1 LFDGE
6 LMEDLSLHILDIA
19 ENSLKAGAR
28 KIAITIREDAA
39 ADQLT
44 LEVSDDGK
52 GMDAAV
58 AAQAMNPFFTTGT
71 TRRVGLG
78 LPLLSEAAT
87 VAGGRVDIRSVPGK
101 GTSICA
107 TFRLSHID
115 RKPLGNM
122 AETIAALIAGR
133 PELDLTYRHDRDGGS
148 VLFTTATVRERLGGV
163 PLNSAAVLHFVMEY
177 LTQEENCLPHHG

>member
-78 LPLLSEAAT
+78 
-87 VAGGRVDIRSVPGK
+87 SVPGK